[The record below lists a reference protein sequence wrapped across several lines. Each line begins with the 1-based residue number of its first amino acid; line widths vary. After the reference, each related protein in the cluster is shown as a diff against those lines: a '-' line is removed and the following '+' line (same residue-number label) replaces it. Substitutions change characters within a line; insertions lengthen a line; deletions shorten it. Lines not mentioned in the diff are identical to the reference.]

1 MIEGESR
8 APVEDKAL
16 TRSGLLFAGAQ
27 NSFEGKEIPSDV
39 EDGILT
45 AKDISRMDLR
55 GTDLVVI
62 SACQS
67 GLGEVTGD
75 GVFGLQRGFKKAGA
89 QSIVMS
95 LWEVDDDATRVMM
108 TSFYENLA
116 KGRSKYEAFRE
127 AQKYLRKYDKG
138 KYDSPE
144 YYAAFVLLDAIR

>member
-1 MIEGESR
+1 MLEGESQ
-8 APVEDKAL
+8 APREDKAL

-27 NSFEGKEIPSDV
+27 NAFDGKEIPLDV

-75 GVFGLQRGFKKAGA
+75 GVFGLQRGN
-89 QSIVMS
+89 
-95 LWEVDDDATRVMM
+95 WE
-108 TSFYENLA
+108 
-116 KGRSKYEAFRE
+116 RSELGTKNR
-127 AQKYLRKYDKG
+127 R
-138 KYDSPE
+138 ST
-144 YYAAFVLLDAIR
+144 